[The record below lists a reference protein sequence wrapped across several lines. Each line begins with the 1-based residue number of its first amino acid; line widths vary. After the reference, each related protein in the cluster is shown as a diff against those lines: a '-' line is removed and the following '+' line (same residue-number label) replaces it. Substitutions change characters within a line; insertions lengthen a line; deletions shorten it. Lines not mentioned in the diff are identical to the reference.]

1 MNNILDKYIKR
12 PLLYDIFFISM
23 FVFVKH
29 MLSYYNFF
37 NLKIPLETLKSIIS
51 DIIST
56 TISLA
61 GFILASLTIIV
72 TFKDNINHK
81 VIFKKVKKKK
91 KLTSIELLYTSI
103 HYKRVVGIFSWACI
117 IFLTIFFIIS
127 IVKLFNDKIGAD
139 LILDLIIL
147 FLILLSAT
155 IFRCLLILHKIIKI
169 QISNNVENEI
179 LK

>member
-1 MNNILDKYIKR
+1 MNKILDIYIKR
-12 PLLYDIFFISM
+12 PLLYDIFFISII
-23 FVFVKH
+23 VFAKH
-29 MLSYYNFF
+29 MLSFNNIF

-51 DIIST
+51 DVIST

-81 VIFKKVKKKK
+81 EIFKKVKKKK
-91 KLTSIELLYTSI
+91 KLTSIELLFTSK
-103 HYKRVVGIFSWACI
+103 HYKRVVGVFSWACI
-117 IFLTIFFIIS
+117 IFLTIFFVIS

-147 FLILLSAT
+147 SLILLSAT

-169 QISNNVENEI
+169 QISNNIENEI
-179 LK
+179 